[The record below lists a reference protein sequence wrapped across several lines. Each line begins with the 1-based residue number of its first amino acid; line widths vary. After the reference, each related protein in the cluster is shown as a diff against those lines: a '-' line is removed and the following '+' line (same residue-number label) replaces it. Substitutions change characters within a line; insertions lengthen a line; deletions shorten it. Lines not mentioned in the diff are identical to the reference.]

1 MKTGRRRKKETTPAK
16 KITPSRPSPKT
27 PARSPT
33 SQRASRPSSARNIII
48 PAVFAAFVVLI
59 VGIVI
64 CTTCLGPKPETYLP
78 AEAKGSWTA
87 TIKVLEPNLVA
98 GEGWRSD
105 CEANADCM
113 IVPGTCQTRERKDE
127 AVEHQI
133 DEYDDYAYNI
143 YYEELERQLYE
154 AAGQEFVVTQLNA
167 DRDWIEQD
175 RHYYASEWLDE
186 ETCQYTQYTA
196 WIDDPGDPEYEI
208 EVVLSECEVWDHVI
222 VKERVY
228 GEDDYCQTQ
237 TVGSLVVK
245 DTLTQRGTGT
255 TVRWPSAV
263 APMGGDLERQF
274 EGVVVFRAEG
284 GVMHT
289 LTVDDENKYI
299 RYLTVQQYLGLDKRG
314 KVIRVTSNAP

>member
-1 MKTGRRRKKETTPAK
+1 M
-16 KITPSRPSPKT
+16 
-27 PARSPT
+27 
-33 SQRASRPSSARNIII
+33 
-48 PAVFAAFVVLI
+48 LI

-78 AEAKGSWTA
+78 AEAAGSWTA
-87 TIKVLEPNLVA
+87 TIKVWEPNLVT

-113 IVPGTCQTRERKDE
+113 VVPGTCQTRERRDE

-133 DEYDDYAYNI
+133 DEYDDFAYEI
-143 YYEELERQLYE
+143 YYEELERKLYE
-154 AAGQEFVVTQLNA
+154 TAGQEFVVTQLNA
-167 DRDWIEQD
+167 DRDWIEGD

-186 ETCQYTQYTA
+186 ETCQYTQYTV
-196 WIDDPGDPEYEI
+196 WVDDPDDPEYEV

-237 TVGSLVVK
+237 TVDSLVVK
-245 DTLTQRGTGT
+245 DTLTQQGTGT
-255 TVRWPSAV
+255 NIRWPNAV

-284 GVMHT
+284 GVEHT
-289 LTVDDENKYI
+289 LTVDDEGKYV